1 MTTPT
6 TPASVRP
13 SRVEVH
19 VPVDATEAPYGWT
32 EGSQILVECALVN
45 DGLLSLTL
53 PLDDA
58 REWAADLFA
67 AVTVEHRDAT
77 GDPHALTDAELDTIC
92 DPNAYEPATRLT
104 LVGTDDAPARM
115 RFTIAIDI
123 AGLHLSDGPLRA
135 ALVEQLTTRFNTASI
150 AVSNGEAI
158 DG

>member
-6 TPASVRP
+6 TPAPVRP

-19 VPVDATEAPYGWT
+19 VPVDAADVPYGWT
-32 EGSQILVECALVN
+32 EGNQIIIECGLAN
-45 DGLLSLTL
+45 DGLLELTL

-58 REWAADLFA
+58 RMWAGELFS
-67 AVTVEHRDAT
+67 AVTVAHRDAT
-77 GDPHALTDAELDTIC
+77 GDPYALTDEELAGLA
-92 DPNAYEPATRLT
+92 DPHAYEPATTLH

-123 AGLHLSDGPLRA
+123 TGLSLSDGPLRA
-135 ALVEQLTTRFNTASI
+135 ALVEQLAARFNTTHI

>member
-6 TPASVRP
+6 TPVSARP

-19 VPVDATEAPYGWT
+19 APVDTTEAPYGWT
-32 EGSQILVECALVN
+32 DRNQIIIECALAH

-58 REWAADLFA
+58 REWAGELFA

-77 GDPHALTDAELDTIC
+77 GDPHAFTDAELAGIA
-92 DPNAYEPATRLT
+92 DPNAYEPATRLH

-123 AGLHLSDGPLRA
+123 AGLHLADGPLRA
-135 ALVEQLTTRFNTASI
+135 GLVEQLTARFNTTRI
-150 AVSNGEAI
+150 AVSNGVAI
-158 DG
+158 DP